1 MDTSVFK
8 VFLCFLELVPVPR
21 WFVTSGTLSQHL
33 KSTKRTPRHDIMES
47 IQSGV
52 VFFNGF
58 VDFLKLDNDVDIF
71 FMDC

>member
-1 MDTSVFK
+1 
-8 VFLCFLELVPVPR
+8 
-21 WFVTSGTLSQHL
+21 
-33 KSTKRTPRHDIMES
+33 MES

-58 VDFLKLDNDVDIF
+58 VDFLKLENDVDIF